1 MEAIKKEFTRNA
13 KGVRIVKCCA
23 SCQHCGIDGVREHV
37 RICKNGRGEHAND
50 YLCNDW
56 TIRKKLDEVELN
68 ADGRIKK
75 PSYIMWLK
83 EQVSKLS
90 KENLDSRTHAMIVNH
105 LPERYEEI
113 LGTRYM
119 DI

>member
-1 MEAIKKEFTRNA
+1 MEAVKKEFTRNA

-23 SCQHCGIDGVREHV
+23 SCQHCGIDGVREQV
-37 RICKNGRGEHAND
+37 RICKNGRGEHSND

-56 TIRKKLDEVELN
+56 TIRKKIDEVELKG
-68 ADGRIKK
+68 DGRIKK
-75 PSYIMWLK
+75 PPYIMWLK

-90 KENLDSRTHAMIVNH
+90 NENLDSKTHAMIVIH
-105 LPERYEEI
+105 LPERYEKI

-119 DI
+119 DV

>member
-1 MEAIKKEFTRNA
+1 MEAVKKEFTRNA

-23 SCQHCGIDGVREHV
+23 SCQYCGIDGVREQV

-56 TIRKKLDEVELN
+56 TIRKKLDEVELK

-90 KENLDSRTHAMIVNH
+90 SENLDDKTRTMIINK
-105 LPERYEEI
+105 LPKRYEEI